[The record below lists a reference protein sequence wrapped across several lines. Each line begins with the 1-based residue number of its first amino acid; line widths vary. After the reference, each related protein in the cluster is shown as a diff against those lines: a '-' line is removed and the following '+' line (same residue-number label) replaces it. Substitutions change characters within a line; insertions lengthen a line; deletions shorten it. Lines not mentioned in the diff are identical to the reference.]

1 MIRKG
6 RPPEKT
12 KSRIGV
18 LYQGLFFAFIIMGM
32 VVVSY
37 LFGQYHPNKKTVQ
50 QLEEAFHE
58 DELDEVTSLGLV
70 QPEFMYNDPNGFVVA
85 TSRCVDYL
93 NFTTNRH
100 SRVPT
105 SIIIAM
111 AGIETGWGTSRF
123 AIEGNNLFGIRTWDL
138 TEPHM
143 KPKDVPDANFGLKKY
158 ATKCDSVKD
167 MIRIL
172 NTHPAYTEFRIKR
185 TEQIKNGR
193 WDYASLL
200 LHLDAWSSNPNYSTL
215 ILRTINE
222 RELP

>member
-1 MIRKG
+1 MRRKG

-12 KSRIGV
+12 KSKIGV

-32 VVVSY
+32 VGVSY

-138 TEPHM
+138 TEPHI